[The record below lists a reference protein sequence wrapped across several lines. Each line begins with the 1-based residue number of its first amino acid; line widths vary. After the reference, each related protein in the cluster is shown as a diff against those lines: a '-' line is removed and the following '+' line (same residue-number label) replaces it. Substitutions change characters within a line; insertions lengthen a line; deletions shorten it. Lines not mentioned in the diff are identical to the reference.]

1 MIFLCGKVVSSATG
15 SRCSCFSFGLGAW
28 RKWKQR
34 SWIPR
39 KDSGALYVRK
49 TKKRLSSLTNH
60 SFGSK
65 GNMPFRS
72 VFKEVKTKMLHLR
85 CSLACYCAEQ
95 DCEVLLKLCSGYQKD
110 IQKNQDSQYKASR
123 NVTIW
128 EKRIAKWFFF
138 RIGRWQTGILI
149 ITTWFLQVVYIGG

>member
-34 SWIPR
+34 SWNPR

-65 GNMPFRS
+65 GNMPGHS

-85 CSLACYCAEQ
+85 CSLSCFCAEQ

-110 IQKNQDSQYKASR
+110 IQKNQDSQYKASK
-123 NVTIW
+123 NITIW